1 MGKNHL
7 LIEYVEK
14 NYEQY
19 SGLLLEKYFRE
30 LIAEEEEVTDVGNY
44 WDKNGE
50 NEIDLIALKRFN
62 KTALIGEVKK
72 SPKRISISDSKWMRD
87 NLHKDLNDYKIT
99 FKGFSLKDM

>member
-1 MGKNHL
+1 MFAKPNSRATRYCLQDNFLRFWFRFIFSNNAVLEMGKNHL

-50 NEIDLIALKRFN
+50 NEIDDRRIDIEKFLKF
-62 KTALIGEVKK
+62 V
-72 SPKRISISDSKWMRD
+72 
-87 NLHKDLNDYKIT
+87 ND
-99 FKGFSLKDM
+99 